1 MPTPLQ
7 TDPGEPACDH
17 HTSPASA
24 PGSSAL
30 RRIIILAIL
39 AVVGLGAVALTG
51 WWHPN
56 APAEAMQM
64 YLPKITLPAV
74 ILAAAVDGI
83 NPCAF
88 TVLLLFITAMLATMQ
103 ADGQTISAIRGRM
116 LAQGGIYIAAI
127 FLTYL
132 ALGVGLL
139 KTLDIFTREHLPARL
154 GALVAILFGLWML
167 KDFFL
172 PDLGW
177 RLQAP
182 SRVGTWAR
190 DAAKKASIPALVVGG
205 FLIGLCT
212 VPCSGAVYLGVL
224 SLLALQPSAM
234 VGYGYLVLYNLIFIL
249 PLVLI
254 LVAAAARPTLNRL
267 AHWNLHHKEWVRLAL
282 GGGVVVMGLL
292 ILATV

>member
-1 MPTPLQ
+1 MAT
-7 TDPGEPACDH
+7 
-17 HTSPASA
+17 TSSLRRMVIL
-24 PGSSAL
+24 SAL
-30 RRIIILAIL
+30 S
-39 AVVGLGAVALTG
+39 VVALGAIALTG
-51 WWHPN
+51 LWHPN
-56 APAEAMQM
+56 APTEAMQM
-64 YLPKITLPAV
+64 YLPKITLPTV
-74 ILAAAVDGI
+74 IVAAAIDGI

-103 ADGQTISAIRGRM
+103 AGEQSLNMIRARLLG
-116 LAQGGIYIAAI
+116 QGGIYIAAV

-139 KTLDIFTREHLPARL
+139 KTLDFFTRQHLPARF
-154 GALVAILFGLWML
+154 GALAAILFGLWML

-177 RLQAP
+177 KLQAP
-182 SRVGTWAR
+182 PQIGITAR
-190 DAAKKASIPALVVGG
+190 EMAKKATIPALIVGG

-224 SLLALQPSAM
+224 SLLALQPSALL
-234 VGYGYLVLYNLIFIL
+234 GYGYLVLYNLIFVV
-249 PLVLI
+249 PLIVI
-254 LVAAAARPTLNRL
+254 LVAASARPTLNRL

-282 GGGVVVMGLL
+282 GGGVVAMGLL

>member
-1 MPTPLQ
+1 MT
-7 TDPGEPACDH
+7 T
-17 HTSPASA
+17 TSQ
-24 PGSSAL
+24 L
-30 RRIIILAIL
+30 RRIITLSTLAIV
-39 AVVGLGAVALTG
+39 AFGAVALTG
-51 WWHPN
+51 LWHPN

-64 YLPKITLPAV
+64 YLPKITLPTV
-74 ILAAAVDGI
+74 IIAAAVDGI

-103 ADGQTISAIRGRM
+103 AGEQSLRAIRVRM
-116 LAQGGIYIAAI
+116 LSLGGIYIAAI

-132 ALGVGLL
+132 GLGVGLL
-139 KTLDIFTREHLPARL
+139 KTLDFFTRQHLPARF
-154 GALVAILFGLWML
+154 GALAAILFGLWML

-172 PDLGW
+172 PDVGW

-182 SRVGTWAR
+182 SQVGTMAR
-190 DAAKKASIPALVVGG
+190 KMAKKATVPALILGG

-224 SLLALQPSAM
+224 SLLALQPSALL
-234 VGYGYLVLYNLIFIL
+234 GYGYLVLYNLIFIL
-249 PLVLI
+249 PLAVILI
-254 LVAAAARPTLNRL
+254 AASARPTLNRL

>member
-1 MPTPLQ
+1 MAT
-7 TDPGEPACDH
+7 
-17 HTSPASA
+17 TSQF
-24 PGSSAL
+24 
-30 RRIIILAIL
+30 RRIVILSAL
-39 AVVGLGAVALTG
+39 AVVALGAIALTG
-51 WWHPN
+51 FWHPN

-64 YLPKITLPAV
+64 YLPKITLPTV
-74 ILAAAVDGI
+74 IVAAAVDGI

-88 TVLLLFITAMLATMQ
+88 TVLLLFITAMLASMQ
-103 ADGQTISAIRGRM
+103 AGEQGLSAIRARLLSMG
-116 LAQGGIYIAAI
+116 AIYIAAV

-139 KTLDIFTREHLPARL
+139 KTIDFFTREHLPARF
-154 GALVAILFGLWML
+154 GALAAILFGLWML

-182 SRVGTWAR
+182 SQIGTTAR
-190 DAAKKASIPALVVGG
+190 EMAKKATVPALIVGG

-224 SLLALQPSAM
+224 SLLALQPSALL
-234 VGYGYLVLYNLIFIL
+234 GYGYLVLYNLIFVL
-249 PLVLI
+249 PLVVILI
-254 LVAAAARPTLNRL
+254 AASARPTLNRL
-267 AHWNLHHKEWVRLAL
+267 AHWNLNHKEWVRLAL

>member
-1 MPTPLQ
+1 MI
-7 TDPGEPACDH
+7 A
-17 HTSPASA
+17 TSP
-24 PGSSAL
+24 L
-30 RRIIILAIL
+30 RRIVTLSTLAMV
-39 AVVGLGAVALTG
+39 ALGAVALTG
-51 WWHPN
+51 LWHPN

-64 YLPKITLPAV
+64 YLPKITLPTV
-74 ILAAAVDGI
+74 VVAAAVDGI

-103 ADGQTISAIRGRM
+103 AGEQSLHAIRTRM
-116 LAQGGIYIAAI
+116 LSLGGIYIAAV

-132 ALGVGLL
+132 GLGVGLL
-139 KTLDIFTREHLPARL
+139 KALDFFTRQHLPARF
-154 GALVAILFGLWML
+154 GALAAILFGLWML

-182 SRVGTWAR
+182 SQVGTMAR
-190 DAAKKASIPALVVGG
+190 QMAKKATVPALILGG

-224 SLLALQPSAM
+224 SLLALQPSALL
-234 VGYGYLVLYNLIFIL
+234 GYGYLVLYNLIFVL
-249 PLVLI
+249 PLVVILI
-254 LVAAAARPTLNRL
+254 AASARPALNRL

>member
-1 MPTPLQ
+1 MAT
-7 TDPGEPACDH
+7 
-17 HTSPASA
+17 TSQ
-24 PGSSAL
+24 L
-30 RRIIILAIL
+30 RRIIILSAL
-39 AVVGLGAVALTG
+39 ASIALGAVALTG
-51 WWHPN
+51 LWHPN

-64 YLPKITLPAV
+64 YLPKITLPTV
-74 ILAAAVDGI
+74 VVAAAVDGI

-103 ADGQTISAIRGRM
+103 AGEQSLRAIRNRM
-116 LAQGGIYIAAI
+116 LSLGGIYIAAV

-132 ALGVGLL
+132 GLGVGLL
-139 KTLDIFTREHLPARL
+139 KALDFFTRQHLPARL
-154 GALVAILFGLWML
+154 GALAAILFGLWML

-182 SRVGTWAR
+182 SQVGTMAR
-190 DAAKKASIPALVVGG
+190 EMAKKATVPALILGG

-224 SLLALQPSAM
+224 SLLALQPSALL
-234 VGYGYLVLYNLIFIL
+234 GYSYLVLYNLIFVL
-249 PLVLI
+249 PLVVILI
-254 LVAAAARPTLNRL
+254 AASARPTLNRL